1 MYSFLQFLNFFI
13 YCFLFQSESDDNGD
27 DESFLSSVPSLT
39 DSSESEENDL
49 NSYMDTM
56 EVEMFFFPKPNTVF
70 FRMAIFPIK
79 VFHRQMN
86 LPI

>member
-56 EVEMFFFPKPNTVF
+56 EVEMFYSEAEHCF